1 MSLDAQPQKLLT
13 GLAVAFAVFTLLVT
27 IAFFGWWMF
36 KEQLVFADQTFDA
49 VRWMNPEPAHPCE
62 RGDMVLDVKRR
73 LLRPGMS
80 KSDVMVQLGRPTWE
94 DATQI
99 EYDLGM
105 CLWVVHGLRLYFD
118 PQERLMHMAIVQ
130 H

>member
-1 MSLDAQPQKLLT
+1 MDEQPQKLLT
-13 GLAVAFAVFTLLVT
+13 GLAIAFAVFTLLVT
-27 IAFFGWWMF
+27 IVFFGWWMF
-36 KEQLVFADQTFDA
+36 KERLVFDDQTFDA
-49 VRWMNPEPAHPCE
+49 VRWMNPEPEHPCE
-62 RGDMVLDVKRR
+62 RGNMVLDVKRR
-73 LLRPGMS
+73 LLKPGMS

-118 PQERLMHMAIVQ
+118 PQERLMHAAIVQ

>member
-1 MSLDAQPQKLLT
+1 MDQQPQNLLT
-13 GLAVAFAVFTLLVT
+13 GLAIGFAVMTLIIT
-27 IAFFGWWMF
+27 IVFFSWWIF
-36 KEQLVFADQTFDA
+36 KERVMFDDQPFDA
-49 VRWMNPEPAHPCE
+49 VRWMNPEPSHSCE

-73 LLRPGMS
+73 LLRPGMT

-94 DATQI
+94 EAREI
-99 EYDLGM
+99 EYDLGV

-118 PQERLMHMAIVQ
+118 PSERLVHTAIVQ

>member
-1 MSLDAQPQKLLT
+1 VDQQPQKLLT
-13 GLAVAFAVFTLLVT
+13 GLAIGFAVMTLIIT
-27 IAFFGWWMF
+27 IVFFSWWIF
-36 KEQLVFADQTFDA
+36 KERVMFDDQPFDA
-49 VRWMNPEPAHPCE
+49 VRWMNPEPSHACE

-80 KSDVMVQLGRPTWE
+80 KADVMVQLGRPTWE

-99 EYDLGM
+99 EYDLGV

-118 PQERLMHMAIVQ
+118 PSERLTHTAIVQ